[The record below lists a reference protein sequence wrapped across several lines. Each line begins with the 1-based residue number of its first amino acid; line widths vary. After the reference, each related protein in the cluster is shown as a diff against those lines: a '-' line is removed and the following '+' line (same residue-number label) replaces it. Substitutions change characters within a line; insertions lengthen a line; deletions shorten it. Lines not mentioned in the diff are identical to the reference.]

1 MTIKDETPETPV
13 AAAEA
18 VAVARDIVAD
28 IEATEDP
35 KDKNTVYEKI
45 EFTPT
50 YEINRSF
57 PVLLADNAKMSLMIW
72 DKFCDK
78 IDDCTSVLGK
88 VGCASK
94 ILWFLII
101 VLLILNGTGWRFKEE
116 QNWIYGFLVPGAAIC
131 LVLVCTIE
139 SHYNKKVAS
148 RIANACASA
157 SNHDRDLTLTLKGD
171 SKESWYIE
179 VAVRN
184 AIDVEA
190 MTSSSTATPMAVGQ
204 PVGSGP
210 PPKKYVKG
218 EDGKLMLNPEYTAW
232 KNAQ

>member
-1 MTIKDETPETPV
+1 MTIKDETTTMPP

-18 VAVARDIVAD
+18 VAVARDIAAD

-50 YEINRSF
+50 HEINRSF

-88 VGCASK
+88 VDLVVK
-94 ILWFLII
+94 ILWVLVIA
-101 VLLILNGTGWRFKEE
+101 LLILNGTGWRFNDE
-116 QNWIYGFLVPGAAIC
+116 QNAIYGFLVPAACIC
-131 LVLVCTIE
+131 FVLLCTID

-148 RIANACASA
+148 RITNACASA

-171 SKESWYIE
+171 SKDDWYIE

-184 AIDVEA
+184 AVDVEA
-190 MTSSSTATPMAVGQ
+190 MMSSTTATPIAVGQ

-218 EDGKLMLNPEYTAW
+218 EDGKLMLNPEYTVW

>member
-88 VGCASK
+88 VDLVVK
-94 ILWFLII
+94 ILWVLII
-101 VLLILNGTGWRFKEE
+101 ILLILNGTGWRFND
-116 QNWIYGFLVPGAAIC
+116 QDHRIYAFLVPAAGIC
-131 LVLVCTIE
+131 FVLACTIE
-139 SHYNKKVAS
+139 PAWDKKVAT
-148 RIANACASA
+148 RITNACASA
-157 SNHDRDLTLTLKGD
+157 SKHSATL
-171 SKESWYIE
+171 SY
-179 VAVRN
+179 
-184 AIDVEA
+184 
-190 MTSSSTATPMAVGQ
+190 
-204 PVGSGP
+204 
-210 PPKKYVKG
+210 
-218 EDGKLMLNPEYTAW
+218 
-232 KNAQ
+232 